1 MHPGVC
7 SSPTARAGK
16 VLWNESSQDSHAG
29 DTEQEENG
37 EMGPLATCKEA
48 ARARR
53 TAQSDEPGLGPLLI
67 MDWLLHAVLLNLF
80 RSQFSDL

>member
-1 MHPGVC
+1 MWEKGDEEELVKENRQMHPGVC

-37 EMGPLATCKEA
+37 EMGLLATCKEA
-48 ARARR
+48 A
-53 TAQSDEPGLGPLLI
+53 
-67 MDWLLHAVLLNLF
+67 
-80 RSQFSDL
+80 